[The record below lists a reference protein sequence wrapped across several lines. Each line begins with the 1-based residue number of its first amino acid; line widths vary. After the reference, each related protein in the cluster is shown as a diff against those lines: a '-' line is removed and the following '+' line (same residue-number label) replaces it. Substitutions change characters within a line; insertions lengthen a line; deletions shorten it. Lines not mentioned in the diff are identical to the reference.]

1 MSVAAEHQVQL
12 AKELNI
18 SEHDHPIGA
27 FGMCY
32 NSAVLSF
39 ELLGFYY
46 TFWQNMQVPQSKIEE
61 TKKENAERVI
71 EITKWLFIHCMSCI
85 EHNAKEFV
93 KQDTRFNF
101 SGRIYLKSIIKQSLN
116 LGLISQ
122 NDYDIWTK
130 IIFIRNS
137 TVHNN
142 SICENNETL
151 TLPSLTIQ
159 MHTNQMLEGPLS
171 VYLSLTE
178 WIINAFYN
186 WCKVTI

>member
-1 MSVAAEHQVQL
+1 MS
-12 AKELNI
+12 
-18 SEHDHPIGA
+18 
-27 FGMCY
+27 
-32 NSAVLSF
+32 
-39 ELLGFYY
+39 
-46 TFWQNMQVPQSKIEE
+46 
-61 TKKENAERVI
+61 
-71 EITKWLFIHCMSCI
+71 
-85 EHNAKEFV
+85 
-93 KQDTRFNF
+93 
-101 SGRIYLKSIIKQSLN
+101 
-116 LGLISQ
+116 
-122 NDYDIWTK
+122 IWTK